1 MLLVCYYF
9 KLISDWNIKNMKTK
23 IEINFKKRLIV
34 KITEFHYSKLK
45 KKQINKDWRFYWNK
59 NLPSDFCWPYK
70 FLLCLWNNYEDFKQ
84 LE

>member
-45 KKQINKDWRFYWNK
+45 KKPNKQR
-59 NLPSDFCWPYK
+59 LA
-70 FLLCLWNNYEDFKQ
+70 FLLE
-84 LE
+84 

>member
-1 MLLVCYYF
+1 
-9 KLISDWNIKNMKTK
+9 MKTK

-59 NLPSDFCWPYK
+59 NLPSDFC
-70 FLLCLWNNYEDFKQ
+70 
-84 LE
+84 